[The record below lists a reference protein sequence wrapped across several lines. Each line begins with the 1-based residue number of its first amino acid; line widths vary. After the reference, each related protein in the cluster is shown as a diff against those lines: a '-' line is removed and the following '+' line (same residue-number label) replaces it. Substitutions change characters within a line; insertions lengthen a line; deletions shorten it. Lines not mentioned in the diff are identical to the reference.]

1 METILDED
9 APENSALP
17 SPRKLK
23 PLKLPISRQL
33 VFPPKEQP
41 SQEDMNQLIY
51 PEVARNGGEGGAAV

>member
-9 APENSALP
+9 APENSAFP

-23 PLKLPISRQL
+23 PLKLPIRRQL

>member
-1 METILDED
+1 
-9 APENSALP
+9 
-17 SPRKLK
+17 
-23 PLKLPISRQL
+23 LKLPISRQL

>member
-17 SPRKLK
+17 GPRKLK

-51 PEVARNGGEGGAAV
+51 PEVTRNGDAGGAAV